1 MSYGTDN
8 NSGVRLGFLSE
19 TPMAPKNDANVV
31 RPNTRAEDVDQA
43 LANKRPT
50 NDFVTTKDFVSDVK
64 EVYHDPKVVLQR
76 AQHQAK
82 YNKLTLEANKQ
93 QEQNLLHKIST
104 AKTYL
109 KTLKDYVALPMEDK
123 SLVSKTLVAAGET
136 LKLIA
141 AKNLIEKDAAKVAE
155 ALPVLDNELEHL
167 RALKQ
172 LQVEGA
178 KLNGSLQIKTYR
190 SVQPIYRNDSDP
202 TTQKAYPAI
211 KGAAPSLPPYH
222 LHKGIAKPLFGGTDG
237 DGYVEVV
244 SKFKETLP
252 DNTQWLQQLQKS
264 QEPDE
269 LQRKIQHVYQQG
281 QRAIWDIE
289 GLRPK
294 LKESHEELKKLQQE
308 IKDYLKDQSLPEDV
322 SSGLSILVDNKPV
335 VFENREGS
343 LFAAVQKCLS
353 NKPGLGDITATSS
366 GVVEAQD
373 LLNRSAETGQ
383 QLLTQLE
390 NKQEA
395 IKLLETSIV
404 KGDETPATQKV
415 STAPPTGKIIKLV
428 VLLALLVVAGTWM
441 LKRN

>member
-31 RPNTRAEDVDQA
+31 RPNARAEDVDQA

-50 NDFVTTKDFVSDVK
+50 NDFVTTQDFVSDVK

-93 QEQNLLHKIST
+93 QEQNLLKKIST

-109 KTLKDYVALPMEDK
+109 KTLKDYAALPMEDK
-123 SLVSKTLVAAGET
+123 ALVSKTLVSAGEV

-141 AKNLIEKDAAKVAE
+141 AKNLIEADAAKVAE
-155 ALPVLDNELEHL
+155 ALPVLDNELAHL
-167 RALKQ
+167 QALKQ
-172 LQVEGA
+172 LQAQGA
-178 KLNGSLQIKTYR
+178 KLKGSLQIKTYR
-190 SVQPIYRNDSDP
+190 SVQPIYRNDAVP
-202 TTQKAYPAI
+202 TPQKAYPAI
-211 KGAAPSLPPYH
+211 KGAAPGIPPYH
-222 LHKGIAKPLFGGTDG
+222 LNQGIAKPLFGGTDG

-252 DNTQWLQQLQKS
+252 DNTQWLQELHKA

-269 LQRKIQHVYQQG
+269 LERKIQHVYQQG
-281 QRAIWDIE
+281 QRTIWDIE

-294 LKESHEELKKLQQE
+294 LKELHQEWQALQEE
-308 IKDYLKDQSLPEDV
+308 IKGYLKDQSFPEEV

-335 VFENREGS
+335 GYESREGS
-343 LFAAVQKCLS
+343 LFAAIQKSLS
-353 NKPGLGDITATSS
+353 NKPGLGDITATTS

-373 LLNRSAETGQ
+373 LLNRSAESGQ

-390 NKQEA
+390 KKQEA

-404 KGDETPATQKV
+404 KGDEIPVTEKV
-415 STAPPTGKIIKLV
+415 SAAPATGKIIKLV
-428 VLLALLVVAGTWM
+428 VLLVLLVAAGTWV